1 MRINKKIFI
10 VLLSIVLIASLGI
23 LSANDLNDTDTTTN
37 TITKHTTSANPTI
50 EKTKQTKDT
59 VKINNETNS
68 KKYINKDSN
77 NYEKKAFKNLVKNNN
92 KTLKEY
98 NYGYTVTV
106 PSKTDY
112 EGYVDIT
119 ASVRDY
125 YGNPANRE
133 YVEFSTNGRTL
144 GYSYVENGIASINI
158 KLTEG
163 TYNIIATYED
173 RYSGTGILTIKKD
186 SYSSYE
192 NEYDY
197 TDYTQ
202 YTPKYDITFPDQTVY
217 TGEYCTISINIKY
230 GNVNVEGG
238 TVNFQLSDKFIAQT
252 NVKNG
257 IASIKCR
264 FINECYGQL
273 KAIYTPSIYNKYGG
287 TTIAYAYLNV
297 IANSYNYNSNYNNKD
312 TYNSNYNYNDDYYY
326 NTKTPTKTTVNTS
339 TTGNEIPSSKIS
351 ITYNEKTYKN
361 NTPKTPTKITINKI
375 KTVEFSDKTL
385 ITGSYKT
392 SKGTP
397 LKNTVITLNI
407 NGKQY
412 KTKTY
417 SSGNYFY
424 KYQTNK
430 VGTNTIT
437 ATFPGNN
444 KYKAAS
450 TKTTFKVTKKGT
462 RVKLNYIPT
471 TAYSDKVTI
480 KGKFTNNKAKALKSA
495 TIILKI
501 NGKKYTTKT
510 DTRGEFT
517 YKYQTNKV
525 GTNTVT
531 AYFKGN
537 DYYKYNSTNKTFT
550 TTKKKT
556 TLTINNI
563 PNTYY
568 TDTVEI
574 RGKLLANDKLNGK
587 SIILK
592 INGNTVT
599 RKTNK
604 DGIYTYEYKTKI
616 PGKNNIVATF
626 KGDNYYQMAKTSK
639 TFKVTRMPTT
649 LYMDNY
655 SIATIGK
662 KETITGEL
670 YNNNNDPL
678 KNTKINIYYNGAKK
692 TVKTNKK
699 GYFSYTFTAKKAG
712 KNKLTAQYIGTN
724 KYIGSKKSITVD
736 INKMSTYTSLY
747 QSVYDKT
754 NKIIYI
760 SGAVYDEQNNYL
772 KKAPVTINI
781 NGKYYKTTTDNYGY
795 FYYQAKPTK
804 AGTNTITITYPENN
818 KFLSSSFQTTI
829 DIPIVKATKIT
840 LDSISKTTLGNYVD
854 ITGQFT
860 DNNYNSLKNSNI
872 VLTIN
877 GKNYNTKTDEYGYYY
892 YSYKTTKTGTNK
904 VTATFKGNT
913 NYKASSIT
921 KTFTVTNYNTVE
933 LYTHLLTGPY
943 PEDSKRVGD
952 DIFTAWYQL
961 TDRQN
966 EKGVHIFVEDCYAS
980 DMGDPPHNLIVDATF
995 YFKNNAGKIIT
1006 KKFETGT
1013 GGSMYHSLVSGY
1025 TPYKVVAE
1033 YRKMTSTEKNKWN
1046 NGYGYN
1052 PKTKKWF
1059 SYY

>member
-23 LSANDLNDTDTTTN
+23 LSANDLNDTDTTTS
-37 TITKHTTSANPTI
+37 TITKHTTSSNPTI
-50 EKTKQTKDT
+50 EKTRQTKDT

-98 NYGYTVTV
+98 KDGYTVTV
-106 PSKTDY
+106 DSKTDY
-112 EGYVDIT
+112 EGYVKIS
-119 ASVRDY
+119 ASVKNYFGYPVD
-125 YGNPANRE
+125 GGF
-133 YVEFSTNGRTL
+133 VDFFSDGRTL
-144 GYSYVENGIASINI
+144 GYTRVSNGIASINT
-158 KLTEG
+158 KLTAG
-163 TYNIIATYED
+163 TYQIIAS
-173 RYSGTGILTIKKD
+173 YSGSQNQGTGIYTIKKG
-186 SYSSYE
+186 SSSSY
-192 NEYDY
+192 YDDY
-197 TDYTQ
+197 GYTQ
-202 YTPKYDITFPDQTVY
+202 YTPKYEITFPDQTVY
-217 TGEYCTISINIKY
+217 IGKDCTFYINIKY
-230 GNVNVEGG
+230 GNEKVQGG
-238 TVNFQLSDKFIAQT
+238 IVDFQLSGNTIGRV

-257 IASIKCR
+257 VASIKYTFLKEGYEILR
-264 FINECYGQL
+264 ATYYPDMYNTYGGIAIANARIN
-273 KAIYTPSIYNKYGG
+273 IYN
-287 TTIAYAYLNV
+287 
-297 IANSYNYNSNYNNKD
+297 
-312 TYNSNYNYNDDYYY
+312 NDDYYY

-375 KTVEFSDKTL
+375 KTVEFSDKIM
-385 ITGSYKT
+385 ITGTYKT

-462 RVKLNYIPT
+462 RIKLNYIPT
-471 TAYSDKVTI
+471 TAYSDKVII

-501 NGKKYTTKT
+501 NGKKYATKT

-574 RGKLLANDKLNGK
+574 SGKLLANDKLNGK
-587 SIILK
+587 SITLK

-616 PGKNNIVATF
+616 PGKNNITATF

-781 NGKYYKTTTDNYGY
+781 NRKYYKTTTDNYGY

-804 AGTNTITITYPENN
+804 TGTNTITITYPENN

-840 LDSISKTTLGNYVD
+840 MDSISKTTIGNYVD

-860 DNNYNSLKNSNI
+860 DNNYNALKNINI

-913 NYKASSIT
+913 NYKASSTT

-966 EKGVHIFVEDCYAS
+966 EKGVHIFVEDYYAN

-1006 KKFETGT
+1006 KKFETGN
-1013 GGSMYHSLVSGY
+1013 GGHMYHSLVSGY

-1033 YRKMTSTEKNKWN
+1033 YRKMTSAEKNKWN